1 MFQTTNQFIYGS
13 WIHLHPGITGSV
25 SDGFPG
31 CPACHADRC
40 WKTSQTPRRDQLRYL
55 DLVSNRME
63 MYQEK
68 SSGSQIVSELVRSFQ
83 IRAEVKIVAYSLNTL
98 LGQILGNFRSLKPLD
113 TGPSRRTRLVRKMLA
128 IPGRMSDL
136 NVRVVETVS
145 NGFWTTQRVEAERFP
160 LIFMATPFMII
171 HVIIVSYC
179 V

>member
-1 MFQTTNQFIYGS
+1 
-13 WIHLHPGITGSV
+13 
-25 SDGFPG
+25 
-31 CPACHADRC
+31 
-40 WKTSQTPRRDQLRYL
+40 
-55 DLVSNRME
+55 ME

-145 NGFWTTQRVEAERFP
+145 NGF
-160 LIFMATPFMII
+160 
-171 HVIIVSYC
+171 
-179 V
+179 